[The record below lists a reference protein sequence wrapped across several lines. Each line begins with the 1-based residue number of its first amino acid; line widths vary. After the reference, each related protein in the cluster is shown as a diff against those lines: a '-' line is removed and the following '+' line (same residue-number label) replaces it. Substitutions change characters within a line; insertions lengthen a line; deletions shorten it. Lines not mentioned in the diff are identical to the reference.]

1 MHPIIQTRI
10 PVRTSLARLK
20 RKANL
25 GRRRLIVF
33 LIAVVLLLSAGW
45 AAPTQ
50 SPQVDSDAIL
60 NHLNAAISWYRH
72 VASVDVT
79 AGQPSDE
86 LYLENARN
94 SAGQALQLAFQ
105 AALAQVALAP
115 KDNSNAANQGAGSND
130 QASSDQQY
138 GIAKAVADITDRI
151 AQTQSQLQDLNQ
163 QIETARGKK
172 REELLSQHEALQG
185 QLDLDKMVQDA
196 LSKVA
201 NVSNNENGGSGL
213 ARQIHQLKQTVPE
226 VFAPP
231 SSKKEASTSSGQGAK
246 SNGAQSSGLFG
257 QTAILLSQMRDMHDI
272 DQLMSET
279 MRLRNTVNKLDSP
292 LRDSLK
298 SLIGQGQEFVSQP
311 PTADPA
317 QIAERRKN
325 FEALTAQFKQIS
337 AAAVPL
343 RQEIV
348 LLDECHGDLVEWRNS
363 IAAEYGRVLRS
374 LLTRVA
380 AIFVALLF
388 VFFLSEIWRRA
399 TYRYIHESRRRRQLM
414 LIRRFVTGLLM
425 AVVIAMG
432 FISEFSSLATFA
444 GFLTAGI
451 AVALQTVILSIAAY
465 FFLIGKY
472 GVRVG
477 DRITVS
483 GVTGDVIDVGLVRL
497 YLMELS
503 GTGIDLYPTGRVVVF
518 SNSVMFQ
525 ATPFFKQ
532 LPGTAYAWHEL
543 AITLAPDTNHAM
555 AEQKLL
561 DVVNSVYLR
570 YKHSIDRQHAL
581 VERLIDSPIL
591 APTPKA
597 QLQFTDA
604 GLEFVVRF
612 PVEIPHAAGI
622 DDEMTRKLME
632 AIGSEP
638 ELKAAVAGSPKL
650 RAPIKA

>member
-1 MHPIIQTRI
+1 M
-10 PVRTSLARLK
+10 
-20 RKANL
+20 
-25 GRRRLIVF
+25 
-33 LIAVVLLLSAGW
+33 
-45 AAPTQ
+45 
-50 SPQVDSDAIL
+50 DSNAIL

-72 VASVDVT
+72 VASVDAT
-79 AGQPSDE
+79 AGQPSDV
-86 LYLENARN
+86 LYLENARS
-94 SAGQALQLAFQ
+94 SASQALQLAFQ
-105 AALAQVALAP
+105 AALAQAALAP
-115 KDNSNAANQGAGSND
+115 KENAKGTNPGNGSND
-130 QASSDQQY
+130 QGSSGQPQ
-138 GIAKAVADITDRI
+138 GMAKAAADTSDRI
-151 AQTQSQLQDLNQ
+151 AQAQSQIETLNQ
-163 QIETARGKK
+163 QIESARGKK
-172 REELLSQHEALQG
+172 REELVSQRDALQG
-185 QLDLDKMVQDA
+185 QLDLDKMIQDA
-196 LSKVA
+196 LQRVA
-201 NVSNNENGGSGL
+201 SVSNNENGGSGL
-213 ARQIHQLKQTVPE
+213 AKQINQLKQTVPE

-231 SSKKEASTSSGQGAK
+231 ASKKEVAAAGQGSK
-246 SNGAQSSGLFG
+246 SSRAESSGLFG
-257 QTAILLSQMRDMHDI
+257 KTAVLFSQMSDMHDI

-279 MRLRNTVNKLDSP
+279 MRLRSTADDLDKP
-292 LRDSLK
+292 LRELLK
-298 SLIGQGQEFVSQP
+298 SLIQQGRALVNQP

-317 QIAERRKN
+317 QVAERKKN
-325 FEALTAQFKQIS
+325 FEALTAQFKKVS

-348 LLDECHGDLVEWRNS
+348 LLDECHGELEEWRNS
-363 IAAEYGRVLRS
+363 IGSEYGRVLGS

-380 AIFVALLF
+380 VIFIALLF

-399 TYRYIHESRRRRQLM
+399 TYRYIHETRRRRQLM
-414 LIRRFVTGLLM
+414 LIRRVVTGFLM
-425 AVVIAMG
+425 GVVIVMG

-451 AVALQTVILSIAAY
+451 AVALQTVILSVAAY

-503 GTGIDLYPTGRVVVF
+503 GTGIDLFPTGRVVVF

-543 AITLAPDTNHAM
+543 AITLAPDTNYAV

-561 DVVNSVYLR
+561 EVVNSVYSQ
-570 YKHSIDRQHAL
+570 YKKTIDHQHAL
-581 VERLIDSPIL
+581 VERLIDSPVA
-591 APTPKA
+591 APMPKA
-597 QLQFTDA
+597 HLQFTDA
-604 GLEFVVRF
+604 GLEFVVRY
-612 PVEIPHAAGI
+612 PVEIPRAAEI

-632 AIGSEP
+632 TIGSEP
-638 ELKAAVAGSPKL
+638 ELKAAVSGSPRL

>member
-1 MHPIIQTRI
+1 M
-10 PVRTSLARLK
+10 ARLK
-20 RKANL
+20 WKTLL

-33 LIAVVLLLSAGW
+33 FIAVVLLLSAGW
-45 AAPTQ
+45 AAPAQ
-50 SPQVDSDAIL
+50 SPQVNSDAIL
-60 NHLNAAISWYRH
+60 DHLNAAISWYRH

-94 SAGQALQLAFQ
+94 SASQALQLAFQ
-105 AALAQVALAP
+105 AALAQAALAP
-115 KDNSNAANQGAGSND
+115 KDNGNTANQDTNSND
-130 QASSDQQY
+130 QGSSSQQQ
-138 GIAKAVADITDRI
+138 GIAKAAAETANRITQ
-151 AQTQSQLQDLNQ
+151 AQSKIENLNQ
-163 QIETARGKK
+163 QIENARGKK
-172 REELLSQHEALQG
+172 REELLSQRDALQG
-185 QLDLDKMVQDA
+185 QLDLDKMIQEA
-196 LSKVA
+196 LQKIAS
-201 NVSNNENGGSGL
+201 VSNNENGGSGL
-213 ARQIHQLKQTVPE
+213 AKQINQLKQSVPE

-231 SSKKEASTSSGQGAK
+231 SSKKEAPASTGQGSK
-246 SNGAQSSGLFG
+246 SSRAESSGLFG
-257 QTAILLSQMRDMHDI
+257 QTSILFSQMRDIHDI

-279 MRLRNTVNKLDSP
+279 MRLRSTADKLDSP
-292 LRDSLK
+292 LRDSLRN
-298 SLIGQGQEFVSQP
+298 LIRQGRDFVNQP
-311 PTADPA
+311 PSADPA
-317 QIAERRKN
+317 QIAERRKS

-348 LLDECHGDLVEWRNS
+348 LLDECHGDLLEWRNS
-363 IAAEYGRVLRS
+363 IANEYGRVLRS
-374 LLTRVA
+374 VLTRVA
-380 AIFVALLF
+380 VIFIALLF

-414 LIRRFVTGLLM
+414 LIRRFVTGFLM

-483 GVTGDVIDVGLVRL
+483 GVTGDVINVGLVRL

-532 LPGTAYAWHEL
+532 LPGTAYAWHEV
-543 AITLAPDTNHAM
+543 AITLAPDTNYAM
-555 AEQKLL
+555 AEQKLI
-561 DVVNSVYLR
+561 DVVNSVYSQ
-570 YKHSIDRQHAL
+570 YQHSIDRQHAL
-581 VERLIDSPIL
+581 VERLIDSPVS
-591 APTPKA
+591 APMPKA
-597 QLQFTDA
+597 HLQFTDT

-612 PVEIPHAAGI
+612 PVEIPHAAEI
-622 DDEMTRKLME
+622 DDQMTRKLME
-632 AIGSEP
+632 VIAGDP
-638 ELKAAVAGSPKL
+638 ELKAAVSGSPRL

>member
-1 MHPIIQTRI
+1 M
-10 PVRTSLARLK
+10 ARSK
-20 RKANL
+20 RKPSL
-25 GRRRLIVF
+25 GPRRFIFF
-33 LIAVVLLLSAGW
+33 LAAVVLLLSA
-45 AAPTQ
+45 ASASSQ
-50 SPQVDSDAIL
+50 SPPVDDAAIL

-79 AGQPSDE
+79 AGEPSDE

-94 SAGQALQLAFQ
+94 SASQALQLAFQ
-105 AALAQVALAP
+105 AALAQAALAP
-115 KDNSNAANQGAGSND
+115 KESSAASQSTGSND
-130 QASSDQQY
+130 QGTADQQP
-138 GIAKAVADITDRI
+138 GIAKAASDTADRI
-151 AQTQSQLQDLNQ
+151 AQTQAQLQDLNQ

-172 REELLSQHEALQG
+172 RQELLSQHDALQG
-185 QLDLDKMVQDA
+185 QLELDKMIQDA
-196 LSKVA
+196 LQKIAS
-201 NVSNNENGGSGL
+201 VSNNENGGSGL
-213 ARQIHQLKQTVPE
+213 AKQINQLKQTVPE

-231 SSKKEASTSSGQGAK
+231 SSKASASSGQGSK
-246 SNGAQSSGLFG
+246 SSRAESSGLFG
-257 QTAILLSQMRDMHDI
+257 QTSILFSQMRDMHDI

-279 MRLRNTVNKLDSP
+279 MRLRDTADKLDKP

-298 SLIGQGQEFVSQP
+298 SLIQQGKAAVNQP
-311 PTADPA
+311 PSPA
-317 QIAERRKN
+317 PQQIAERRKN
-325 FEALTAQFKQIS
+325 FETLTAQFKQIS

-343 RQEIV
+343 RQEMV
-348 LLDECHGDLVEWRNS
+348 LLDECHGDLLEWRNS
-363 IAAEYGRVLRS
+363 IGAEYGRVLRS

-380 AIFVALLF
+380 GIFVALLF

-414 LIRRFVTGLLM
+414 LIRGFVTGFLM

-451 AVALQTVILSIAAY
+451 AVALQTVILSVAAY

-503 GTGIDLYPTGRVVVF
+503 GTGIDLFPTGRVVVF

-532 LPGTAYAWHEL
+532 LPGTAYAWHEV
-543 AITLAPDTNHAM
+543 AITLAPDANHAA

-561 DVVNSVYLR
+561 DVVNSVYSQ
-570 YKHSIDRQHAL
+570 YKHSIDHQHAL
-581 VERLIDSPIL
+581 VERLIDSPVSTP
-591 APTPKA
+591 APKA
-597 QLQFTDA
+597 HLQFSDT
-604 GLEFVVRF
+604 GLEFVVRY
-612 PVEIPHAAGI
+612 PVEIPHAADI
-622 DDEMTRKLME
+622 DDQMTRKLME
-632 AIGSEP
+632 VIADDP
-638 ELKAAVAGSPKL
+638 DLKATVSGSPKL

>member
-1 MHPIIQTRI
+1 M
-10 PVRTSLARLK
+10 ARSK
-20 RKANL
+20 RKASS
-25 GRRRLIVF
+25 GHSRFIVF
-33 LIAVVLLLSAGW
+33 LIAVVSLLSMGW
-45 AAPTQ
+45 AAT
-50 SPQVDSDAIL
+50 SPSPPVDEAAIL
-60 NHLNAAISWYRH
+60 NHLNAAIGWYRH
-72 VASVDVT
+72 VASLDVT

-94 SAGQALQLAFQ
+94 SASQALQLAFQ
-105 AALAQVALAP
+105 AALAQAALAP
-115 KDNSNAANQGAGSND
+115 QQSGGPNSSAGSADQGA
-130 QASSDQQY
+130 ADQQP
-138 GIAKAVADITDRI
+138 GIAKAASDTADRI
-151 AQTQSQLQDLNQ
+151 SQTQSQLQDLSQ

-172 REELLSQHEALQG
+172 RQELLSQRDALQE
-185 QLDLDKMVQDA
+185 QLDLDKMIQEA
-196 LSKVA
+196 LQKIAS
-201 NVSNNENGGSGL
+201 VSNNENGGSGL
-213 ARQIHQLKQTVPE
+213 AKQINQLKQTVPE
-226 VFAPP
+226 VFAPA
-231 SSKKEASTSSGQGAK
+231 SSKASTSSGQSSK
-246 SNGAQSSGLFG
+246 SSSAESSGLFG
-257 QTAILLSQMRDMHDI
+257 ETSTLFSQMRDMRDI

-279 MRLRNTVNKLDSP
+279 MRLRATANSLDTP

-298 SLIGQGQEFVSQP
+298 SLIQQGRALVNQP
-311 PTADPA
+311 PSPDPK
-317 QIAERRKN
+317 QITERQKN
-325 FEALTAQFKQIS
+325 FAMLTTQFKQVS

-348 LLDECHGDLVEWRNS
+348 LLDECHGDLLEWRNS
-363 IAAEYGRVLRS
+363 IDAEYVRVLRS

-380 AIFVALLF
+380 AIFIALLF

-414 LIRRFVTGLLM
+414 LIRRFVTGFLM

-451 AVALQTVILSIAAY
+451 AVALQTVILSVAAY

-532 LPGTAYAWHEL
+532 LPGTAYAWHEV
-543 AITLAPDTNHAM
+543 AITLAPDANHAA

-561 DVVNSVYLR
+561 DIVNSVYAK
-570 YKHSIDRQHAL
+570 YQHSIDQQHAL
-581 VERLIDSPIL
+581 VERLIDSPVST
-591 APTPKA
+591 PTPKA
-597 QLQFTDA
+597 HLQFTDT
-604 GLEFVVRF
+604 GLEFVVRY
-612 PVEIPHAAGI
+612 PVEIPHAAEI
-622 DDEMTRKLME
+622 DDQMTRMLIE
-632 AIGSEP
+632 AIAGDP
-638 ELKAAVAGSPKL
+638 ELKAAVSGSPKL